1 MEPLQLSSTRIK
13 QLEELAAAASRDE
26 LLWMSGYLAGRSAVA
41 SAIPAAVSEKTAGI
55 KRFTVLYGTETGNS
69 RSLAQQLGARAKA
82 HGLTAKIAGL
92 DQFRVKD
99 LSKEQV
105 VFAIVSTQG
114 DGEPPVAAK
123 PFFAALTAEKPDLKH
138 LRFSVLALGDS
149 AYPKFCAAGKQL
161 DLLLANLGAQRCAA
175 LQLADTE
182 FEPVAET
189 WFASLFE
196 ALKNLTVSAVGE
208 PVAAKTTGKVR
219 QLARVQKNIL
229 LNDTG
234 SLKKTFHLELAVDD
248 SCTYE
253 PGDAVGIYP
262 ENDDALISAILA
274 KTGLSA
280 TATLSHAKETAEI
293 HALLKRVLNL
303 TDMSQAVLIAYGK
316 LAGGSIPEGRYT
328 FLELIQA
335 FPVANTAA
343 YADALLALE
352 PLAPRL
358 YSIASSPEAHPGEI
372 HLTVAQNTFM
382 SNRQKRLG
390 VGSCYL
396 CGLTEDTE
404 LPFFIHKNR
413 NFRLPAPEA
422 DLIMVGPGTGIAPFR
437 SFLWQR
443 DATGAPGRNWLF
455 FGEQQFVT
463 DFYYQTE
470 LQQLLQTGT
479 LTKLSVAFSRDQEQ
493 KIYVQHRM
501 QAQGAELVRWLE
513 NGAFFYV
520 CGAKEPMS
528 RDVETTL
535 IAILK
540 EQKNWDSEQAE
551 TFLQDLKQQGRYR
564 LDVY

>member
-1 MEPLQLSSTRIK
+1 MEPLQLSTARIK
-13 QLEELAAAASRDE
+13 LLEELAAAASRDE
-26 LLWMSGYLAGRSAVA
+26 LLWMSGYLAGRSAIA
-41 SAIPAAVSEKTAGI
+41 SSAPQPTLEKPAGI

-99 LSKEQV
+99 LAKEQV

-123 PFFAALTAEKPDLKH
+123 PFFSALTAEKPDLKH
-138 LRFSVLALGDS
+138 LLFSVLALGDS
-149 AYPKFCAAGKQL
+149 AYPKFCAAGKTLDQL
-161 DLLLANLGAQRCAA
+161 FEKCGAQRCAP

-182 FEPVAET
+182 FEPAAEA
-189 WFASLFE
+189 WFASLFS
-196 ALKNLTVSAVGE
+196 ALNHQPSTPANATATVKPA
-208 PVAAKTTGKVR
+208 GKVR
-219 QLARVQKNIL
+219 QLARVKKNIL

-234 SLKKTFHLELAVDD
+234 SFKKTFHLELAVDE
-248 SCTYE
+248 SCAYE

-262 ENDDALISAILA
+262 ENDDALITAILA

-280 TATLSHAKETAEI
+280 TDSISHAKETAKV
-293 HALLKRVLNL
+293 HVLLKRVLNL
-303 TDMSQAVLIAYGK
+303 TDMSPAVLIAYGK

-335 FPVANTAA
+335 FPLSNAAA
-343 YADALLALE
+343 YAEAIIALE

-372 HLTVAQNTFM
+372 HLTVAQNTFI

-396 CGLTEDTE
+396 CGLQEGAE

-501 QAQGAELVRWLE
+501 QAQGAELVRWLD
-513 NGAFFYV
+513 NGAFFYI

-551 TFLQDLKQQGRYR
+551 AFLQDLKQQGRYR